1 MVDEEDRV
9 EDADDEDNQV
19 DYDDD
24 GEDDDYHVKDDV
36 VAGRRAICLNTTTS
50 LVSEIR
56 EERTLGGRLLNY
68 HHIDDHNFDN
78 HDFEDDHFDNH
89 HIEDDHQVRMI
100 IVLFRLPQN
109 LHLALGQTTSDLG
122 LSHHNTIIITIIII
136 IIIMITIIIIII
148 NIATTIITYITAN
161 IIKIIPGLVSSR
173 CHCRKGKR
181 LRIVSSLH
189 FLTLAGQ

>member
-89 HIEDDHQVRMI
+89 HIEDDHFDNHHIEDDHQVRMV
-100 IVLFRLPQN
+100 IVTFELMLEVYP
-109 LHLALGQTTSDLG
+109 
-122 LSHHNTIIITIIII
+122 
-136 IIIMITIIIIII
+136 
-148 NIATTIITYITAN
+148 
-161 IIKIIPGLVSSR
+161 
-173 CHCRKGKR
+173 
-181 LRIVSSLH
+181 
-189 FLTLAGQ
+189 